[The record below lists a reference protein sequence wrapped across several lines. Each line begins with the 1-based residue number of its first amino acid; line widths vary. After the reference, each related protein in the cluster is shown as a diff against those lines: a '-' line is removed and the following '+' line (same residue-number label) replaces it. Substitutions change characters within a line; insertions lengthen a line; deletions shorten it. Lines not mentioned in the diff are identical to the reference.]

1 LTTADLSAAPVAVR
15 DRASASTFERWSPL
29 GGVLFVLGWLAITI
43 LTPAGEDTGDT
54 PAQVVA
60 YATKNEDWLVVAA
73 ISALASLPLIG
84 CFVIGLYTRMQRVE
98 DRALPLLTLLG
109 GVVFAVLFFL
119 AVAIFTMPLVDIGEP
134 KLTEAA
140 AYNAMGDVGWLA
152 LGGAGVGAGL
162 MAIAA
167 SLVALRTRAV
177 AAWVGW
183 LGVVAGVAS
192 FATVTFF
199 GIFAWLGW
207 ILIVSVALLA
217 RGWRSA

>member
-1 LTTADLSAAPVAVR
+1 
-15 DRASASTFERWSPL
+15 
-29 GGVLFVLGWLAITI
+29 
-43 LTPAGEDTGDT
+43 
-54 PAQVVA
+54 
-60 YATKNEDWLVVAA
+60 
-73 ISALASLPLIG
+73 
-84 CFVIGLYTRMQRVE
+84 MQRVE
-98 DRALPLLTLLG
+98 DRALPLLPLLG

-119 AVAIFTMPLVDIGEP
+119 AVAIFTMPLVDMGEP

-140 AYNAMGDVGWLA
+140 AYNAMEDVGWLA
-152 LGGAGVGAGL
+152 LGGAGVGAGV

-177 AAWVGW
+177 PAWVGW